1 MSELQIRIYTS
12 GDTLPAG
19 LSDENFFHSPQL
31 FSICRQTPRMRPYM
45 VVAETADGTVH
56 AQMLAVVRYRSSLFP
71 PYLYRHCRILGEGVT
86 HPAAV
91 EQPAVLFGLMLQR
104 LTSKLG
110 RRVLYM
116 EVSNLTQ
123 KMFGYRQLRESR
135 YFPVRWMSIHNSL
148 HSHTPEERI
157 TPKLQ
162 RRIDRA
168 YAHGVVTDAVQT
180 DADFGAFSKLLRR
193 HNWLKP
199 KRYIPSDAFFQAIR
213 ERGNGSLSLTRYH
226 GHVIGCSAVVYSQ
239 RQAYLWY
246 CAFRRK
252 SYARLHPDL
261 LTIWHAIKS
270 AHAEGYEHIY
280 FMDVGLPFR
289 KNRFRDF
296 ILRFGGKPTS
306 TYRWFHCAI
315 PWVNRLLSWVYRE

>member
-1 MSELQIRIYTS
+1 M
-12 GDTLPAG
+12 
-19 LSDENFFHSPQL
+19 
-31 FSICRQTPRMRPYM
+31 
-45 VVAETADGTVH
+45 
-56 AQMLAVVRYRSSLFP
+56 
-71 PYLYRHCRILGEGVT
+71 
-86 HPAAV
+86 
-91 EQPAVLFGLMLQR
+91 
-104 LTSKLG
+104 
-110 RRVLYM
+110 
-116 EVSNLTQ
+116 
-123 KMFGYRQLRESR
+123 
-135 YFPVRWMSIHNSL
+135 
-148 HSHTPEERI
+148 
-157 TPKLQ
+157 
-162 RRIDRA
+162 
-168 YAHGVVTDAVQT
+168 VTDAVQT

-315 PWVNRLLSWVYRE
+315 PWVNRLLSWVYRD